1 MEKNKTIISSRGHG
15 VDAEGKN
22 YSVRGSAWRRLQY
35 RSGRNGIIS
44 IIELGG
50 GGGGAGAS
58 MPRGPARKT
67 LDPHPPRREPTDKA
81 PTWKTKRHYVLSH
94 MAGKSHT
101 YQGKEIRHLPCGAG
115 RAGRG
120 QRGTGRGSR
129 PASWNWKMPADGYVC
144 VCHSPYGI
152 HHE

>member
-1 MEKNKTIISSRGHG
+1 MQKERTTLFG
-15 VDAEGKN
+15 A
-22 YSVRGSAWRRLQY
+22 Q
-35 RSGRNGIIS
+35 
-44 IIELGG
+44 LGG
-50 GGGGAGAS
+50 VYNIDLAEMALLVLSNWAGAGGGAGAS

>member
-50 GGGGAGAS
+50 GGGGSGRKHAEGPGPENAGSSPTEAGA
-58 MPRGPARKT
+58 
-67 LDPHPPRREPTDKA
+67 D
-81 PTWKTKRHYVLSH
+81 
-94 MAGKSHT
+94 
-101 YQGKEIRHLPCGAG
+101 
-115 RAGRG
+115 
-120 QRGTGRGSR
+120 
-129 PASWNWKMPADGYVC
+129 
-144 VCHSPYGI
+144 
-152 HHE
+152 